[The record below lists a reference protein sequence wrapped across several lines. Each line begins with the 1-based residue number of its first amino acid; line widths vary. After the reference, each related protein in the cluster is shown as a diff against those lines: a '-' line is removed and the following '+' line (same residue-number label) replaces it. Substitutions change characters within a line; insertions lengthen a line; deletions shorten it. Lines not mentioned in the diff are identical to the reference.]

1 MSAINTANTD
11 LMQHLTA
18 FMLIA
23 LSHPTIQINT
33 LSKLL
38 MQRGHLTAVVSS
50 SDKSLLTKICTTEN
64 VELSFLVYQ

>member
-1 MSAINTANTD
+1 MSAINRANTD

-23 LSHPTIQINT
+23 LSHPTVQRNM

-38 MQRGHLTAVVSS
+38 MQLGHVTMVVSS
-50 SDKSLLTKICTTEN
+50 SDKNLLTKICTTEN